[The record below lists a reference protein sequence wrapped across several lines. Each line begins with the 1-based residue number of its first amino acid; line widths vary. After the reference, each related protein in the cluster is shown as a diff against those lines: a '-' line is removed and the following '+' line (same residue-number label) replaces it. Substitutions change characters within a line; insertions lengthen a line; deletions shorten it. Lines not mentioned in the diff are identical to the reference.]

1 MTRRV
6 VLVTGAASGIGA
18 ATARRLAGPG
28 TALLLHTRGNAAGL
42 DAVAQACRAAGSEV
56 AAALAD
62 LADPEAAPRL
72 VADARSAF
80 GRLDQI
86 VSNAGYAQ
94 RSEFGQL
101 GAQDLRHAFEV
112 MPLAFFG
119 LVDAALPDL
128 EASNWGRVV
137 VISSFVAHLF
147 GTNGLHFPA
156 SGAAKAALE
165 ALAKSLAAQL
175 APRGATVNCVAPGFT
190 RKESGHAATLP
201 ETMEKAR
208 AVIPTGRLCSPD
220 DIAAATVFLLSRE
233 AAQIT
238 GQVVHVDGG
247 LGLA

>member
-1 MTRRV
+1 MTERV
-6 VLVTGAASGIGA
+6 VLITGAASGIGA

-28 TALLLHTRGNAAGL
+28 TALVLHTRGNAAGL
-42 DAVAQACRAAGSEV
+42 NAVAEGCRAAGSEV
-56 AAALAD
+56 ATALGD
-62 LADPEAAPRL
+62 LADPDAAPRL

-101 GAQDLRHAFEV
+101 GAEDLRRAFEV

-128 EASNWGRVV
+128 EASGWGRVV

-175 APRGATVNCVAPGFT
+175 APCGVTVNCVAPGFT
-190 RKESGHAATLP
+190 RKDSSGHATPQAA
-201 ETMEKAR
+201 MEQAR
-208 AVIPTGRLCSPD
+208 AVIPTGRLCTPE
-220 DIAAATVFLLSRE
+220 DIATATAFLLSRE

-238 GQVVHVDGG
+238 GQVIHVDGG
-247 LGLA
+247 MGLA

>member
-1 MTRRV
+1 V

-18 ATARRLAGPG
+18 ATARRLAGPD

-42 DAVAQACRAAGSEV
+42 DAAAEACRGAGSEV
-56 AAALAD
+56 VTALAD

-101 GAQDLRHAFEV
+101 GAQDLRRAFEV

-128 EASNWGRVV
+128 ETSGWGRVV

-175 APRGATVNCVAPGFT
+175 APCGVTVNCVAPGFT
-190 RKESGHAATLP
+190 RKDSGHAATPP
-201 ETMEKAR
+201 EAMERAR
-208 AVIPTGRLCSPD
+208 SVIPTGRLCSPD
-220 DIAAATVFLLSRE
+220 DIAAATAFLLSRE